1 MKMKNSS
8 ITLEKFIKLVGY
20 KPKYIS
26 KGIDG
31 DPNPVKLI
39 CFRDWNGFSATVEFG
54 CKINREK
61 RGFYFY
67 FEIIDL
73 NDYKEM
79 DFIPL
84 DSSRRHNVI
93 LSWPKTYAD
102 YEKLALKVKESLK
115 SLYARKNSKRSLEH
129 LSEKN

>member
-1 MKMKNSS
+1 MKNLPV
-8 ITLEKFIKLVGY
+8 TPERFAELVGY

-26 KGIDG
+26 RGIDG

-73 NDYKEM
+73 DGYKEM

-84 DSSRRHNVI
+84 DSSRRHDVI
-93 LSWPKTYAD
+93 LAWPKTCSD
-102 YEKLALKVKESLK
+102 YEKLASKVNESLK
-115 SLYARKNSKRSLEH
+115 SLYARKNSKRNLLQ
-129 LSEKN
+129 LSKKN